1 MGVVVGGEL
10 YICRMP
16 YPSQT
21 TRPAHNHGRCIPL
34 YTACSVVP
42 MYGHLSC
49 FALCLLQ
56 FAGSKDNFAAKI
68 DDDTAKE
75 LRELSHAVD
84 AHKEEVL
91 KRLTDLVFDIKPAI
105 HQNLRLKEELDK
117 R

>member
-1 MGVVVGGEL
+1 
-10 YICRMP
+10 
-16 YPSQT
+16 
-21 TRPAHNHGRCIPL
+21 
-34 YTACSVVP
+34 

-56 FAGSKDNFAAKI
+56 FAGSKDNFAAQI
-68 DDDTAKE
+68 DDETDKE
-75 LRELSHAVD
+75 MRELSHAVD
-84 AHKEEVL
+84 IHKEEVV